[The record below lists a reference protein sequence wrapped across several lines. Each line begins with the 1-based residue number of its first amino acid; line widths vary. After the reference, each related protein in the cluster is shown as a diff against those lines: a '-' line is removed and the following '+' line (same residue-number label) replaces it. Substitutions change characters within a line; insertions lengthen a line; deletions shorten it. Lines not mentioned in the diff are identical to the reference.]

1 MIANPSGSSAASV
14 VRRFPAALLGRAA
27 GVRGLPDGRTLGR
40 GADAGTMSAGGTAG
54 GILRRETLVTTSEHG
69 TSGGTASETVR
80 DSLTSREWDELVDE
94 VVRRIEHRVADEL
107 ARRGRRF
114 TPPVM

>member
-1 MIANPSGSSAASV
+1 MPVPGATG
-14 VRRFPAALLGRAA
+14 G
-27 GVRGLPDGRTLGR
+27 GV
-40 GADAGTMSAGGTAG
+40 GAELVPTGGAGGM
-54 GILRRETLVTTSEHG
+54 LRRETSVTTPEQGGGSDNG
-69 TSGGTASETVR
+69 SGAIRE
-80 DSLTSREWDELVDE
+80 SLSSREWDELVDE